1 MGPGAKFKHT
11 FSDAKI
17 EIDSYEISSAN
28 PLPFSILKLS
38 MNFRNE
44 PGQSDKNGHNDGIYW
59 SIEAYPLSVTIKFSG
74 MPICE
79 AYDLG
84 LNTLN
89 SKIIFLMPISL
100 GALKFIEST
109 RNGDLQLSIGCVFNY
124 NLVENGKTAGNNEGE
139 YRGRLHFN
147 AEMSESKWLKIL
159 KDLKYS
165 DRMLIEVES
174 PIHNLPR
181 TMGFDEVI
189 NNIERANAKLLERAN
204 PEDILSDLRSVWD
217 IFDKY
222 HKDYIDEIN
231 KLIKDK
237 SKKED
242 NEPEKDERIE
252 AIHNAVKGY
261 LESISELKKS
271 IDKFTQIGPHRE
283 TYHSTMEDAELAFRL
298 TTSLIAYYSSLL
310 SKISKEGE

>member
-17 EIDSYEISSAN
+17 EIDSYEIGSAN

-165 DRMLIEVES
+165 DKMLIEIES
-174 PIHNLPR
+174 PNTNLPR
-181 TMGFDEVI
+181 TMGFEEILKKIDG
-189 NNIERANAKLLERAN
+189 ANAKLLERTS
-204 PEDILSDLRSVWD
+204 PEDIITDLRSAWD
-217 IFDKY
+217 LFDKY
-222 HKDYIDEIN
+222 HKDYKDEMD
-231 KLIKDK
+231 KLIRNK

-242 NEPEKDERIE
+242 NEPAKEERIDDIKE
-252 AIHNAVKGY
+252 AVSEY
-261 LESISELKKS
+261 FVSIYNLKKT
-271 IDKFTQIGPHRE
+271 IDKLTQIGPHRE
-283 TYHSTMEDAELAFRL
+283 IYHSTTEDAELAFRL
-298 TTSLIAYYSSLL
+298 TTSLIAYYSGLL
-310 SKISKEGE
+310 SKFEKED

>member
-17 EIDSYEISSAN
+17 EIDSYEIGSAN

-165 DRMLIEVES
+165 DKMLIEIES
-174 PIHNLPR
+174 PNTNLPR
-181 TMGFDEVI
+181 TMGFEEILKKIDG
-189 NNIERANAKLLERAN
+189 ANAKLLERTS
-204 PEDILSDLRSVWD
+204 PEDIITDLRSAWD
-217 IFDKY
+217 LFDKY
-222 HKDYIDEIN
+222 HKDYKDEMD
-231 KLIKDK
+231 KLIRNK

-242 NEPEKDERIE
+242 NEPAKEERIDDIKE
-252 AIHNAVKGY
+252 AVSEY
-261 LESISELKKS
+261 FVSIYNLKKT
-271 IDKFTQIGPHRE
+271 IDKLTQIGPHRE
-283 TYHSTMEDAELAFRL
+283 IYHSTMEDAELAFRI
-298 TTSLIAYYSSLL
+298 TVSLIAYYSSFLTR
-310 SKISKEGE
+310 INKEGE